1 MQGNAKIVGLHR
13 RFDAVVFD
21 MDGLM
26 FDTEHLFF
34 RVADDFMI
42 DHGGR
47 FTEEMM
53 SLMIGRRAI
62 DAGKVFHSHGGLTH
76 RPVPEIMTDVKSRFY
91 ARMLTDSNTMPGL
104 VDLLDHLK
112 TANIPHAVA
121 TSSGRHHAESLISH
135 HGILNR
141 FQFLLTGEDVKQ
153 GKPNPEIYLS
163 AAERLGVKP
172 NRMLVLEDS
181 AAGLHAAKAA
191 GAYAVGVPHTYSPA
205 EGITHADLI
214 ITGLNDPILITLLS
228 DIAAPAE

>member
-1 MQGNAKIVGLHR
+1 MSLHR

-42 DHGGR
+42 DHGSR

-76 RPVPEIMTDVKSRFY
+76 RPVPEIMTDVKNRFY
-91 ARMLTDSNTMPGL
+91 SRMLTDSNTMPGL
-104 VDLLDHLK
+104 VELLDQLK
-112 TANIPHAVA
+112 IANIPHAVA
-121 TSSGRHHAESLISH
+121 TSSGRHHAESLIGH
-135 HGILNR
+135 HGILDR
-141 FQFLLTGEDVKQ
+141 FQFLLSGEDVKH
-153 GKPNPEIYLS
+153 GKPNPEIYLT

-172 NRMLVLEDS
+172 ERMLVLEDS

-205 EGITHADLI
+205 EGIMHADLI
-214 ITGLNDPILITLLS
+214 IQGLNDPVLLAFFRDFS
-228 DIAAPAE
+228 IPLD